1 VAFRAR
7 NTIHPPLRGQD
18 VGGVSRRWKELV
30 RAAGLRPNLRFHDL
44 RHTCCVMLLMAGVN
58 PRVVSD
64 QMGHS
69 DVAFTLRVYAD
80 ALSSMHGGAAEAMD
94 EALG

>member
-1 VAFRAR
+1 
-7 NTIHPPLRGQD
+7 
-18 VGGVSRRWKELV
+18 
-30 RAAGLRPNLRFHDL
+30 
-44 RHTCCVMLLMAGVN
+44 MLLMAGVN

>member
-1 VAFRAR
+1 
-7 NTIHPPLRGQD
+7 LKGL
-18 VGGVSRRWKELV
+18 VG
-30 RAAGLRPNLRFHDL
+30 AAGLRKNLRFHDL
-44 RHTCCVMLLMAGVN
+44 RHTCCAMLLMAGIN

-69 DVAFTLRVYAD
+69 DVAFTLRVNAD
-80 ALSSMHGGAAEAMD
+80 ALSSMHGGEADAMD